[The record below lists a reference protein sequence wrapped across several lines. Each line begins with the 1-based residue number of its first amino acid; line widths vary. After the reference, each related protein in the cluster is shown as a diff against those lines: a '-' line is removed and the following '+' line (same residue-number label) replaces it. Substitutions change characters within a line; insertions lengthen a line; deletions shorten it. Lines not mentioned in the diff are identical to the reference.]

1 MGGSAPTPPAVTVP
15 PPIPAV
21 QSPAGIQAAKTATT
35 RAQSA
40 TGPAATIATGPN
52 GLTSPASTGTKT
64 LLGS

>member
-21 QSPAGIQAAKTATT
+21 QSPEGMQAAATT
-35 RAQSA
+35 AKRAQSA

-52 GLTSPASTGTKT
+52 GLQSPASTGTKT